1 MLVTITKIKFQIQFP
16 AIVLLANCKMT
27 IEVSQ
32 GGDKA
37 KAVMIFISRVPC
49 LWLKAWI
56 KSLVEASFVVVKHT
70 LKTGTERSNSRLNKE
85 DRALQEKIAFV

>member
-56 KSLVEASFVVVKHT
+56 KSLVEASLVVKHT

-85 DRALQEKIAFV
+85 DRALQEKIVFV